1 MSREG
6 RVLEKLYQR
15 SYTAILNDL
24 WNTINKYLHKIP
36 FHRRFNYFNRRLH
49 GRWRGWSSVKTS
61 FYGTIITSDTESILE
76 IGDHL
81 FYSWRGKR
89 IINLFKQGCTLPR
102 TGKLQQ
108 VKCGNI
114 LQEPVTTS

>member
-1 MSREG
+1 MQS
-6 RVLEKLYQR
+6 
-15 SYTAILNDL
+15 I
-24 WNTINKYLHKIP
+24 NTCTLKISFP
-36 FHRRFNYFNRRLH
+36 RRFNYFNRRLH

-76 IGDHL
+76 IGDQL

-89 IINLFKQGCTLPR
+89 IINLFKQGCTLPK

-108 VKCGNI
+108 VKSGNI
-114 LQEPVTTS
+114 LQEPVTTSRCEDAFT